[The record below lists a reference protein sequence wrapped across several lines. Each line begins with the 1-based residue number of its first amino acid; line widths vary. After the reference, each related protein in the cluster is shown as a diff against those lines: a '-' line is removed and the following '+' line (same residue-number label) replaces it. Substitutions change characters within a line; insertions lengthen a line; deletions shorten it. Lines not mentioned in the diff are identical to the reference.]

1 MSFMKGLFNKLFGN
15 NNSTTIIDTE
25 NTSSSP
31 NHILAKPSTNEKMKK
46 ETEHEAMEQK
56 SIQPACKEPRFKL
69 GDGFYFEFDTVSNG
83 YGGYRMIN
91 VYLLNVD
98 DPSFERCIVNRCG
111 EIENFPGI
119 EEGKWMERLERPLSN
134 KTKFRFWIYK
144 YKDGKASV
152 EWTLQPD
159 GRYFEDE
166 DGFGGENCE
175 EITLYSSI
183 DTNGFFTEP
192 FKYR

>member
-1 MSFMKGLFNKLFGN
+1 MWLF
-15 NNSTTIIDTE
+15 
-25 NTSSSP
+25 
-31 NHILAKPSTNEKMKK
+31 KK
-46 ETEHEAMEQK
+46 KKSMGQK
-56 SIQPACKEPRFKL
+56 SKQPACKEPRFKL
-69 GDGFYFEFDTVSNG
+69 GDGFYFEFDQVSNG

-91 VYLLNVD
+91 VYLLHVGN
-98 DPSFERCIVNRCG
+98 PSFKRCIVDGYGR
-111 EIENFPGI
+111 IQNFPGI
-119 EEGKWMERLERPLSN
+119 EEGEWVKELEYPLSD
-134 KTKFRFWIYK
+134 KTKFRFWIYE

-183 DTNGFFTEP
+183 DTNGFFIEP

>member
-1 MSFMKGLFNKLFGN
+1 MSFMKNLFNKLFGN

-25 NTSSSP
+25 NTSSSS
-31 NHILAKPSTNEKMKK
+31 NHILAKSSTNEKMKN
-46 ETEHEAMEQK
+46 ETEQEAMEQK
-56 SIQPACKEPRFKL
+56 SIQPNCKKPRYEI
-69 GDGFYFEFDTVSNG
+69 GDGFYYEFDEVSNG
-83 YGGYRMIN
+83 YGGYCNIN

-119 EEGKWMERLERPLSN
+119 EEGKWVERLERPLSN
-134 KTKFRFWIYK
+134 KTKFDFRIYE

-159 GRYFEDE
+159 G
-166 DGFGGENCE
+166 FGGEKCE
-175 EITLYSSI
+175 EIILYSSI

-192 FKYR
+192 FKRR

>member
-1 MSFMKGLFNKLFGN
+1 MSFMKGLFNKLFSN
-15 NNSTTIIDTE
+15 NNNTTTIATE
-25 NTSSSP
+25 NTSSSS
-31 NHILAKPSTNEKMKK
+31 NHILAKSSTNEKMK
-46 ETEHEAMEQK
+46 TEIEHNAMEQK
-56 SIQPACKEPRFKL
+56 SIQSNCKEPRFKL
-69 GDGFYFEFDTVSNG
+69 GNGFYFEFDQVSNG

-98 DPSFERCIVNRCG
+98 NPSFKRCIVDG
-111 EIENFPGI
+111 HGKILNFPGI
-119 EEGKWMERLERPLSN
+119 EEGEWMKRLERPLSN